1 MISKENLGNILEK
14 HFSNDFKDCKIEI
27 LLNELETFSPISN
40 KEYIMSNDE
49 ILLKIYQCFIYKE
62 LDFTLTVGMVKRNY
76 TRIAKA
82 LSELKLDYQDVFCT
96 GYFKKNL
103 SGIVFTH
110 KKIKFHYWTKD
121 EKKRPFEINTISYK
135 LINPAKDLGIDLGK
149 FRIFINAETMLNCM
163 REIERA
169 KIDIFDLP
177 YSKVISRPAKIDLES
192 NPFASII
199 EKPIN
204 PLTDN

>member
-1 MISKENLGNILEK
+1 MISKETLGNILEK
-14 HFSNDFKDCKIEI
+14 HFSHTLEKNQIDLVLNDLGI
-27 LLNELETFSPISN
+27 FSPISHQD
-40 KEYIMSNDE
+40 YFGHDE
-49 ILLKIYQCFIYKE
+49 TLLKIYSCFIYKE
-62 LDFTLTVGMVKRNY
+62 LDFTLTVGMVKENY
-76 TRIAKA
+76 SRIIKA
-82 LSELKLDYQDVFCT
+82 LNELRLDYQNGFSETLC
-96 GYFKKNL
+96 FQKNI
-103 SGIVFTH
+103 SGIVFTQ
-110 KKIKFHYWTKD
+110 KKIKFHYWTKN
-121 EKKRPFEINTISYK
+121 ERKQPFEINTIAYK

-177 YSKVISRPAKIDLES
+177 YSKVISRPAIDLES

>member
-14 HFSNDFKDCKIEI
+14 HFHQT
-27 LLNELETFSPISN
+27 LERNLIDLVLYDLGTFNPISHQD
-40 KEYIMSNDE
+40 YLGNDE
-49 ILLKIYQCFIYKE
+49 MMLKIYQCFIYKE

-76 TRIAKA
+76 TRITRA
-82 LSELKLDYQDVFCT
+82 LNELELDYENSFSNILC
-96 GYFKKNL
+96 FKKNI

-163 REIERA
+163 REIETA
-169 KIDIFDLP
+169 KVDLFDMRTGE
-177 YSKVISRPAKIDLES
+177 VISRPAKIDLEI

-199 EKPIN
+199 EKPSN
-204 PLTDN
+204 SLEDN